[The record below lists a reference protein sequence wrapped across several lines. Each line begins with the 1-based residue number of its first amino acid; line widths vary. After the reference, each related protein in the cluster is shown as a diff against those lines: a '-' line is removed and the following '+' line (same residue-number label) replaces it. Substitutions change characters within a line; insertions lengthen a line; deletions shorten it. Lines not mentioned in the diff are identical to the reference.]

1 MTTNQKISIFGII
14 TAIILFFLYNF
25 YFSPSA
31 ICIGTYKE
39 ATIMD
44 AEEKYS
50 NKKQRE
56 EYIENQMLRGKVN
69 CTKPKS

>member
-14 TAIILFFLYNF
+14 SVIILFFLYNF

-31 ICIGTYKE
+31 ICINTYKE
-39 ATIMD
+39 ATIIN
-44 AEEKYS
+44 AKEKYS
-50 NKKQRE
+50 SKKQRE
-56 EYIENQMLRGKVN
+56 EYIENQMIRSKVV

>member
-14 TAIILFFLYNF
+14 TSVILFFIYNF

-31 ICIGTYKE
+31 ICINTYKE
-39 ATIMD
+39 AMIMD

-50 NKKQRE
+50 NKRDRK
-56 EYIENQMLRGKVN
+56 EYIEDQMLRGKII
-69 CTKPKS
+69 CTKRNS

>member
-31 ICIGTYKE
+31 ICISTYKE
-39 ATIMD
+39 AIIMD